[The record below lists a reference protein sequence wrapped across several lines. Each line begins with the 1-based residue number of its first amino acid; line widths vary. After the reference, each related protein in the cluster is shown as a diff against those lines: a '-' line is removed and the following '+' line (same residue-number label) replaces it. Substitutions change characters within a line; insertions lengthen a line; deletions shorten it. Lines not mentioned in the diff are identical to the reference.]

1 MKDGPMRDAFSI
13 RFRVPQPALAP
24 HVTSFYLLDC
34 AADGVDDWLHPE
46 WANIRFA
53 IEGNWAWAAAGERGP
68 PQWLADAT
76 LFGPMAKAARIIGTP
91 GARVIGVGL
100 TPRGWAQL
108 VGEPAIRFA
117 NRAVPLAGLFPETA
131 ELLLRLRAAADDDTR
146 VDRLGDWLTARLSD
160 PKPCDPHVDRL
171 HRALVSG
178 NVSTVPAF
186 ADEVCVSERTLERL
200 CPKLFGFAPK
210 KLLRRQRF
218 LRTLDKMQRNPG
230 RTFTD
235 SLDGHYTD
243 QSHFVR
249 EFKAHMGMSPSA
261 YFGLARP
268 LMQAAGRARA
278 EMLGETMQGLHAP
291 QHG

>member
-1 MKDGPMRDAFSI
+1 MEEQLSI
-13 RFRVPQPALAP
+13 RFCVPRAALAP
-24 HVTSFYLLDC
+24 DVTSFYLLDC
-34 AADGVDDWLHPE
+34 AGDGVDDWLHPE

-53 IEGNWAWAAAGERGP
+53 IRGSWAWGVAGERGP
-68 PQWLADAT
+68 PARMGEAT

-91 GARVIGVGL
+91 GAIVIGLGL
-100 TPRGWAQL
+100 TPLGWAQL
-108 VGEPAIRFA
+108 VGEPANRFA
-117 NRAVPLAGLFPETA
+117 NRAVPLATLFPETGGLLA
-131 ELLLRLRAAADDDTR
+131 ELRQATDDEQRVALLER
-146 VDRLGDWLTARLSD
+146 WLEARLSD

-171 HRALVSG
+171 QRALVTG

-218 LRTLDKMQRNPG
+218 LRTLDKLQRNPG

-261 YFGLARP
+261 YFGLPRP

-278 EMLGETMQGLHAP
+278 EMLGETMQGLHTPPDNRA
-291 QHG
+291 